1 MDDLGEPNLGNRVY
15 IYISISMRVFVIPYL
30 RDLTAFAIVVYL
42 HLARHNGIVRSGCR
56 LGMQHHR
63 ALSCYPYLVAH
74 SSSFYR
80 PTKYP

>member
-15 IYISISMRVFVIPYL
+15 IYISMRVFVIPYL

-42 HLARHNGIVRSGCR
+42 HLARHNG